1 MLQHRPARRGRPSKV
16 YGDTLKTLEAGTRPA
31 VRKLRCAVY
40 TRKSSEEGLDMDFN
54 SLDAQ
59 RESCESYVAS
69 QKAEGWVLAADHYD
83 DGGFSGGTLERPAL
97 KRLLADVKAGKVD
110 VIVVYKID
118 RLSRSML
125 DFLNLVELFEN
136 YGVTFVSVTQSFNT
150 KDAMGRMALNILVT
164 FAQFERELI
173 GERIRDKVAAS
184 RKRGKWMGG
193 WAPLGYEVRDRK
205 LLIHPEDAERVRSIF
220 RRFVQLKS
228 ATLLARELVAA
239 GATNRY
245 GHVLDKG
252 VLYRL
257 LNNHVYI
264 GEAVHKGTSYLGEHE
279 PIIDQELWEQV
290 HAILKVSPR
299 TRAGRARAQ
308 TPALLR
314 GLLFGPDGAAMSP
327 TNTRKKGGRLYRYYI
342 SQTVMKRGVGVDCP
356 VRMVPAAEIERIVLG
371 QIRHLIRTPEVIV
384 QTWRAAKK
392 LGREVTER
400 EVRSA
405 LAEFEELW
413 DELFPAEQ
421 ARILELLV
429 QRVDV
434 HPDRVDVALKI
445 EGLISL
451 HSELRQATNLQH
463 AAE

>member
-1 MLQHRPARRGRPSKV
+1 MTPRRSAKSRTSLFANSLERASPDRSPIRKV
-16 YGDTLKTLEAGTRPA
+16 
-31 VRKLRCAVY
+31 RCAVY

-59 RESCESYVAS
+59 RESCEAYIAS
-69 QKAEGWVLAADHYD
+69 QRAEGWTAVSDRYD
-83 DGGFSGGTLERPAL
+83 DGGFSGGSLERPAL
-97 KRLLADVKAGKVD
+97 KRLLATVQAGKID

-125 DFLNLVELFEN
+125 DFLNLVELFERH
-136 YGVTFVSVTQSFNT
+136 GVTFVSVTQSFNT

-193 WAPLGYEVRDRK
+193 WTPLGYEVRDRK
-205 LLIHPEDAERVRSIF
+205 LLVHAIDAERVRAIF

-239 GATNRY
+239 NERTRY
-245 GHVLDKG
+245 GHLLDKG
-252 VLYRL
+252 VLYKILHNR
-257 LNNHVYI
+257 VYL
-264 GEAVHKGTSYLGEHE
+264 GEAVHKGTSYPGEHE
-279 PIIDQELWEQV
+279 AIIDRKLWDQV
-290 HAILKVSPR
+290 HTILKESPR
-299 TRAGRARAQ
+299 KRGNSSRAQ
-308 TPALLR
+308 TPALLK

-327 TNTRKKGGRLYRYYI
+327 THTRKSGRLYRYYI
-342 SQTVMKRGVGVDCP
+342 SQTAMKQGRSDCP
-356 VRMVPAAEIERIVLG
+356 VKLVPAAEIERIIIDQVRLLL
-371 QIRHLIRTPEVIV
+371 QTPEVIV
-384 QTWRAAKK
+384 QTWRALRK
-392 LGREVTER
+392 LSAEINEA

-405 LAEFEELW
+405 LLGFGELW

-421 ARILELLV
+421 ARIVQLLV
-429 QRVDV
+429 ERIDMHAERVDIT
-434 HPDRVDVALKI
+434 LKVQ
-445 EGLISL
+445 GLTSL
-451 HSELRQATNLQH
+451 SAELQPQPYQQ

>member
-1 MLQHRPARRGRPSKV
+1 MLQRRPARRDRPSK
-16 YGDTLKTLEAGTRPA
+16 GDADQFEVSEAGTRPT
-31 VRKLRCAVY
+31 VRKMRCAIY

-59 RESCESYVAS
+59 RESCEAYVAS
-69 QKAEGWVLAADHYD
+69 QKAEGWALVADNYD

-97 KRLLADVKAGKVD
+97 KRLLADVKARKVD

-136 YGVTFVSVTQSFNT
+136 HGVTFVSVTQSFNT

-184 RKRGKWMGG
+184 RKRGMWMGG

-205 LLIHPEDAERVRSIF
+205 LIIQPEDAERVRSIF
-220 RRFVQLKS
+220 KRFVQLKS
-228 ATLLARELVAA
+228 ATTLARELVAS
-239 GATNRY
+239 GVTNRY
-245 GHVLDKG
+245 GHLLDKG

-257 LNNHVYI
+257 LNNRVYI
-264 GEAVHKGTSYLGEHE
+264 GEAVHKGTSYPGEHE
-279 PIIDQELWEQV
+279 PIVDQMLWEQV
-290 HAILKVSPR
+290 HAILRVSPR
-299 TRAGRARAQ
+299 TRAGTARAQ
-308 TPALLR
+308 TPAPLK

-327 TNTRKKGGRLYRYYI
+327 THTRRSGKLYRYYI
-342 SQTVMKRGVGVDCP
+342 SQTAMKRGSKCSVGP
-356 VRMVPAAEIERIVLG
+356 VPAGEIERIVLD
-371 QIRHLIRTPEVIV
+371 QVRNLIRAPEVIV
-384 QTWRAAKK
+384 HTWRAARK
-392 LGREVTER
+392 LGREVTEK

-405 LAEFEELW
+405 LTEFEELW

-421 ARILELLV
+421 ARIVALLV
-429 QRVDV
+429 RRIDL
-434 HPDRVDVALKI
+434 HPDRLNITLRI
-445 EGLISL
+445 EGLTSL
-451 HSELRQATNLQH
+451 HSELRTSTEIQQ

>member
-1 MLQHRPARRGRPSKV
+1 MLHPRPARRGRLTRS
-16 YGDTLKTLEAGTRPA
+16 GAEAALGALEAGTRPI
-31 VRKLRCAVY
+31 VRKLKCAIY

-59 RESCESYVAS
+59 RESCENYVAS
-69 QKAEGWVLAADHYD
+69 QRAEGWVLAADHYD

-97 KRLLADVKAGKVD
+97 KRLLADVKAAGID

-125 DFLNLVELFEN
+125 DFLNLVEMFER

-184 RKRGKWMGG
+184 RRRGKWMGG
-193 WAPLGYEVRDRK
+193 WTPLGYEVRDRK
-205 LLIHPEDAERVRSIF
+205 LIIHEDDADRVRSIF
-220 RRFVQLKS
+220 RRFIQLKS
-228 ATLLARELVAA
+228 ATQLARELMAA
-239 GATNRY
+239 SATNRY
-245 GHVLDKG
+245 GHALDKG
-252 VLYRL
+252 VLYKL
-257 LNNHVYI
+257 LNNRVYI
-264 GEAVHKGTSYLGEHE
+264 GEAVHKGTSYPGEHT
-279 PIIDQELWEQV
+279 PIIDRELWDQV

-299 TRAGRARAQ
+299 RRAGNARAQ
-308 TPALLR
+308 TPALLK

-327 TNTRKKGGRLYRYYI
+327 THTRKGGKLYRYYI
-342 SQTVMKRGVGVDCP
+342 SQTAMKRGGGDDCP
-356 VRMVPAAEIERIVLG
+356 VRMVPAAEIERIVLE
-371 QIRHLIRTPEVIV
+371 QVRHLIRSPEVIV
-384 QTWRAAKK
+384 QTWRAARK

-405 LAEFEELW
+405 LTEFEELW
-413 DELFPAEQ
+413 CELFPAEQ
-421 ARILELLV
+421 ARIVELLV

-434 HPDRVDVALKI
+434 HPDRLDITLKI
-445 EGLISL
+445 EGLTSL
-451 HSELRQATNLQH
+451 TSELRSPTELPQ

>member
-1 MLQHRPARRGRPSKV
+1 MTSRQPAKRRASPFANAFERAGPS
-16 YGDTLKTLEAGTRPA
+16 PA
-31 VRKLRCAVY
+31 SVRKVRCAVY

-59 RESCESYVAS
+59 RESCEAYITS
-69 QKAEGWVLAADHYD
+69 QRAEGWTPVPDRYD

-97 KRLLADVKAGKVD
+97 KRLIAAVQTGKID

-125 DFLNLVELFEN
+125 DFLNLVEMFERN
-136 YGVTFVSVTQSFNT
+136 GVTFVSVTQSFNT

-193 WAPLGYEVRDRK
+193 WTPLGYEVRDRK
-205 LLIHPEDAERVRSIF
+205 LLIHETDAERVRSIF
-220 RRFVQLKS
+220 QRFVQLKS

-239 GATNRY
+239 NERTRY
-245 GHVLDKG
+245 GHLLDKG
-252 VLYRL
+252 VLYKILHNR
-257 LNNHVYI
+257 VYL
-264 GEAVHKGTSYLGEHE
+264 GEAVHKGTSYPGEHE
-279 PIIDQELWEQV
+279 AIIDQKLWNQV
-290 HAILKVSPR
+290 HAILKQSPR
-299 TRAGRARAQ
+299 KRANNSRAQ

-327 TNTRKKGGRLYRYYI
+327 THTRKSGRLYRYYI
-342 SQTVMKRGVGVDCP
+342 SQTAMKQGRSDCP
-356 VRMVPAAEIERIVLG
+356 VKLVPAAEIERIIIDQVRQLL
-371 QIRHLIRTPEVIV
+371 QTPEVIV
-384 QTWRAAKK
+384 QTWRALRKQNP
-392 LGREVTER
+392 GVTEGD
-400 EVRSA
+400 VRSA
-405 LAEFEELW
+405 LLGFDELW

-421 ARILELLV
+421 ARIVELLV
-429 QRVDV
+429 ERIDMYA
-434 HPDRVDVALKI
+434 DRIDITLKVQ
-445 EGLISL
+445 GLTSL
-451 HSELRQATNLQH
+451 SSELKPPPFQQ

>member
-1 MLQHRPARRGRPSKV
+1 MTILQRSARRGRSAKAFAE
-16 YGDTLKTLEAGTRPA
+16 TLGTLEAGTRPI

-59 RESCESYVAS
+59 RESCENYVAS
-69 QKAEGWVLAADHYD
+69 QKTEGWVLVADHYD
-83 DGGFSGGTLERPAL
+83 DGGFSGGTMERPAL

-136 YGVTFVSVTQSFNT
+136 HGVTFVSVTQSFNT

-193 WAPLGYEVRDRK
+193 WAPLGYAVRDRK
-205 LLIHPEDAERVRSIF
+205 LVIQPDDAERVRSIF
-220 RRFVQLKS
+220 RRFVQLTS

-245 GHVLDKG
+245 GHLLDKG

-257 LNNHVYI
+257 LNNRVYI
-264 GEAVHKGTSYLGEHE
+264 GEAVHKGTSYRGEHD
-279 PIIDQELWEQV
+279 PIIDQKLWEQV
-290 HAILKVSPR
+290 HSILKVSPR
-299 TRAGRARAQ
+299 TRAGTARAQ
-308 TPALLR
+308 TPAPLK

-327 TNTRKKGGRLYRYYI
+327 THTRRSGKRYRYYM
-342 SQTVMKRGVGVDCP
+342 SQTAMKRGGDCSVGP
-356 VRMVPAAEIERIVLG
+356 VPAGEIERIVMD
-371 QIRHLIRTPEVIV
+371 QVRNLIRTPEIIV
-384 QTWRAAKK
+384 QTWRAAKTI
-392 LGREVTER
+392 GREVTEK

-405 LAEFEELW
+405 LTEFEEVW

-421 ARILELLV
+421 ARIVELLV

-434 HPDRVDVALKI
+434 HLDRLDITLKI
-445 EGLISL
+445 DGLTSL
-451 HSELRQATNLQH
+451 YSELRTSTDLQQ